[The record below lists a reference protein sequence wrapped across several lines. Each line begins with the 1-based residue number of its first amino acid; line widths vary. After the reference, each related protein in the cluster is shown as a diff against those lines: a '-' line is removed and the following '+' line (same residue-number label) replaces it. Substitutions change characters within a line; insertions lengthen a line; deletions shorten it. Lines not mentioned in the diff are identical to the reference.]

1 MASVHLLQ
9 GKVVRLGL
17 HPFDPNRFWGC
28 NLPVT
33 NFLFSVC
40 PSRELSDTT
49 HTHTHPTVYLLSS
62 SFILLAETIQ
72 T

>member
-17 HPFDPNRFWGC
+17 HPFNPDTF
-28 NLPVT
+28 LPVT

-40 PSRELSDTT
+40 PSRELSDTPP
-49 HTHTHPTVYLLSS
+49 PTVYFLSS